1 MDMRW
6 IIALAVFLA
15 LLPGVGLAQEPL
27 RVDLFYAP
35 GCPHC
40 ATVQG
45 YLEGYIEE
53 NPGVIELV
61 RHDVSVNASLF
72 IEMQQSAGVPV
83 ELWGGVPKVFV
94 GDYYCIGS
102 GQCHTELLEKL
113 DELSGSGGNSSHAG
127 GGVEINPYQIL
138 GLAAVDAV
146 NPCALAVLTLILIAI
161 LTQNPEKRR
170 RVLTAGL
177 AFTAAIY
184 LTYLLYGVV
193 IIQLFKAALDVIA
206 ESRFY
211 LYGVLGIAAIV
222 LGLLNF
228 KDFFWYREGG
238 IMTEMPM
245 SWRPRLKSIIS
256 SATGTRGAFLIG
268 IFVTLFLLPCTIGP
282 YIITGGILSSV
293 PLLET
298 IPWLV
303 LYNLIFVMPMVAIT
317 LVIYAGFTTVENVS
331 GWKEK
336 NIRYLHGIAGIIMIL
351 LGLAMVLGLI

>member
-1 MDMRW
+1 MKQL
-6 IIALAVFLA
+6 IALMVALA
-15 LLPGVGLAQEPL
+15 LLPGVGMAQEAL

-40 ATVQG
+40 ATV
-45 YLEGYIEE
+45 EGYIEGYME
-53 NPGVIELV
+53 DNPGVVELA
-61 RHDVSVNASLF
+61 RHDVSENASLF
-72 IEMQQSAGVPV
+72 ISMQQDADVPV

-102 GQCHTELLEKL
+102 EQCHGELLGKL
-113 DELSGSGGNSSHAG
+113 DELSGSGGNGTSG
-127 GGVEINPYQIL
+127 GGEVEINPYQIA

-184 LTYLLYGVV
+184 ITYMLYGIV
-193 IIQLFKAALDVIA
+193 IIQLFKAALGVIA
-206 ESRFY
+206 ESRMY
-211 LYGVLGIAAIV
+211 IYGILGAAALVLGA
-222 LGLLNF
+222 LNF

-238 IMTEMPM
+238 LMTEMPM
-245 SWRPRLKSIIS
+245 SWRPRLKRLIS
-256 SATGTRGAFLIG
+256 TATGTKGAFVIG

-282 YIITGGILSSV
+282 YIITGGILSGV
-293 PLLET
+293 PLAET
-298 IPWLV
+298 IPWL
-303 LYNLIFVMPMVAIT
+303 LFYNLIFVLPMVAIT

-331 GWKEK
+331 GWKER
-336 NIRYLHGIAGIIMIL
+336 NIRYLHGVAGLVMIL
-351 LGLAMVLGLI
+351 LGLAMVFGLI